1 MTTQPPNPNTQPNAE
16 VVTSNYQPIL
26 SKNAPLKPLNVYRS
40 TNNNP
45 SSYLSFGER
54 VEQSPYLVSFENQNV
69 KTKKKPKKKVI
80 QSYVANTDTLF
91 IPRPERVHQ
100 GIDIFKNLIEEEKK
114 IVTADLGIQSD
125 EIEYDKE
132 EEEKKHQF
140 LPQKLGKDESTQIM
154 DGDLFNFDI
163 DVIPLLTVIVGKTI
177 EQALLELEQEEEI
190 ANLREAKKMF
200 AHHKNDDNKR
210 IKNLE
215 EREIQKKY
223 NNDAKKEQRKAFRE
237 KRKTTQKQL
246 ISRVISKTYLR
257 DIYKNAVSDLV
268 YRGQFRNYTSA
279 IVKNTTNN
287 ILMTGTEK
295 LNNIFHNMNNFIKS
309 VLDNKYKTFENNHQ
323 NSVEER
329 HIFLAKIAEQEER
342 KRKEEEQ
349 RKIQEELDRK
359 ERRRKRKVERIKKE
373 IKEAIID
380 AGVQK
385 SDAYSEEITEIGN
398 NGNNEEP
405 YIGVYGGFLGL
416 LVMTLNLVERDCFQ
430 EEVLFN
436 VENIGEILKM
446 VFDEASCT
454 LVIHFNEEAKEK
466 IEEILKGE
474 NKKNDDEEE
483 GEKKEEQLTDLKNLS
498 DLSSE
503 TWNKIGDVLE
513 NVEYNNDIYLKNYL
527 EEFSNSLTDKEG
539 NEIAPAIKDDYI
551 YKTVIR
557 TLIDLCSK
565 ASYSDHYKLLF
576 DTEPANEKDE
586 KEENE
591 EEEKKDDEE
600 NKPKEKTF
608 EDVLKE
614 YEAICMLEWKKST
627 EEIIENCEYLR
638 PGRKKNVPAPDLDND
653 FIQVKAYQNN
663 QNVAENLKPHN
674 VLLYDR
680 IAEFCIRNKIFE
692 CALAHL
698 SFVTSIENESSGQFK
713 AFNKCYDECI
723 DNSKINNTI
732 QVYHYAPEEEK
743 PENEEGEEQEES

>member
-1 MTTQPPNPNTQPNAE
+1 M
-16 VVTSNYQPIL
+16 
-26 SKNAPLKPLNVYRS
+26 
-40 TNNNP
+40 
-45 SSYLSFGER
+45 
-54 VEQSPYLVSFENQNV
+54 
-69 KTKKKPKKKVI
+69 
-80 QSYVANTDTLF
+80 
-91 IPRPERVHQ
+91 
-100 GIDIFKNLIEEEKK
+100 
-114 IVTADLGIQSD
+114 GIQSD

-268 YRGQFRNYTSA
+268 YRGQFRNYTAA

-309 VLDNKYKTFENNHQ
+309 VLDNKYKTFENNHE

-498 DLSSE
+498 DISSE

-663 QNVAENLKPHN
+663 QNVAEGQKVHN

-680 IAEFCIRNKIFE
+680 IEEFCLRNKIFE
-692 CALAHL
+692 CALAHFNYVSNIDNDSPTL
-698 SFVTSIENESSGQFK
+698 FK
-713 AFNKCYDECI
+713 AFITNLR
-723 DNSKINNTI
+723 
-732 QVYHYAPEEEK
+732 EK
-743 PENEEGEEQEES
+743 